1 MTPCNRTIYAI
12 LCAAAALCWAP
23 MAFAQNVDL
32 AFKPGLWVVQISL
45 NKAEPKATR
54 TCFLAGTNLDNYL
67 TLTNQGM
74 GSTVCTVSN
83 KVQKG
88 RGIAFDNACTS
99 GKLASTGHFDFQAP
113 DELNFTG
120 KSHIV
125 ITGTGTDNK
134 PINKT
139 LDREFTA
146 KYVSNDCAGVVPLN
160 LTVGKPNAASARS
173 K

>member
-1 MTPCNRTIYAI
+1 MTRSKHSQLAI
-12 LCAAAALCWAP
+12 LCATAALCCAP
-23 MAFAQNVDL
+23 MAFAQNPNI
-32 AFKPGLWVVQISL
+32 AFKPGLWTVEVSL
-45 NKAEPKATR
+45 NKAASKVTR

-83 KVQKG
+83 KAQKG
-88 RGIAFDNACTS
+88 RGISFDNACTS

-120 KSHIV
+120 TSHIV
-125 ITGTGTDNK
+125 ITGISQDNK
-134 PINKT
+134 PVNKT
-139 LDREFTA
+139 QDKVFTA
-146 KYVSNDCAGVVPLN
+146 KYVSNDCTGVPALN
-160 LTVGKPNAASARS
+160 LTAKP